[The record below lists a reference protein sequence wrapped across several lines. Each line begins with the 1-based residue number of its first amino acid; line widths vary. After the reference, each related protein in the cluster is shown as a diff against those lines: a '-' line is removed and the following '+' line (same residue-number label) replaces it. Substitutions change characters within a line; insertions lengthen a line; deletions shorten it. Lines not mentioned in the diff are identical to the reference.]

1 LTTLDALPPKL
12 QAKLKQAEEA
22 IYTNP
27 DDALVNWD
35 LQDLE
40 QDFVQAGWVLQTEME
55 TVETQVLIT
64 AAMLDRWFG
73 SQGNSYRD
81 RLSGNLKPQELAVV
95 EKMFRQQLL
104 NQSVTWQTH
113 IAFLRAKIQP

>member
-1 LTTLDALPPKL
+1 
-12 QAKLKQAEEA
+12 
-22 IYTNP
+22 
-27 DDALVNWD
+27 
-35 LQDLE
+35 
-40 QDFVQAGWVLQTEME
+40 
-55 TVETQVLIT
+55 VLIT